1 MTSTIIQMPR
11 EPQQTQLDAASV
23 AAERKGFA
31 ERWRPIIAA
40 AGLAVG
46 ILFLQSCSSG
56 AKAGPNG
63 GDLVALNDGKTSA
76 EVLAN
81 ADTGE
86 VMVHTW
92 DNDLKSA
99 RAVEARPLTL
109 GADEKQIQL
118 EPHPLASDPPGYCSR
133 FYGRADWLRGGN
145 VHHGWLS
152 HSGAATGRQNFE
164 MNRGWQAGRSHGPMW
179 SEMGGHGPG
188 MGQGGHGGMHHE

>member
-1 MTSTIIQMPR
+1 MKKTNSKPVEFSCRSLNTSLSQRSEKNSTKTWLPIV
-11 EPQQTQLDAASV
+11 TTAA
-23 AAERKGFA
+23 
-31 ERWRPIIAA
+31 
-40 AGLAVG
+40 LLVG
-46 ILFLQSCSSG
+46 MFLVQSCSNN

-63 GDLVALNDGKTSA
+63 GDVVALNDGQTSA

-81 ADTGE
+81 ADSGE

-92 DNDLKSA
+92 NNDLKSP
-99 RAVEARPLTL
+99 RPVEARPLTM

-118 EPHPLASDPPGYCSR
+118 APHPLASDPPGYCSR

-152 HSGAATGRQNFE
+152 HSGAATGRQIFE
-164 MNRGWQAGRSHGPMW
+164 MNRGWQAGKSHGPMW

-188 MGQGGHGGMHHE
+188 MGQGGHRGMPHQ

>member
-1 MTSTIIQMPR
+1 MKKTNSKSVEFLCHTPD
-11 EPQQTQLDAASV
+11 TVSV
-23 AAERKGFA
+23 AAERKGFTKTWITIMA
-31 ERWRPIIAA
+31 TAA
-40 AGLAVG
+40 LTVG
-46 ILFLQSCSSG
+46 MFFVQSCSNS

-63 GDLVALNDGKTSA
+63 GDVVVLNDGKTSA

-86 VMVHTW
+86 VMVNTW

-99 RAVEARPLTL
+99 RPVAARPLTM
-109 GADEKQIQL
+109 GADANQIQL

-133 FYGRADWLRGGN
+133 FYGRADWLRGGT

-152 HSGAATGRQNFE
+152 NSGAETGRQNFE
-164 MNRGWQAGRSHGPMW
+164 WNHGWQAGKNYGGMW

-188 MGQGGHGGMHHE
+188 MGQGGPGGMHH

>member
-1 MTSTIIQMPR
+1 MKSKPIKLSCHS
-11 EPQQTQLDAASV
+11 LDPVSV
-23 AAERKGFA
+23 AVERKESTKTWLTIVA
-31 ERWRPIIAA
+31 TAA
-40 AGLAVG
+40 LMVG
-46 ILFLQSCSSG
+46 MFLVQSCSNS

-63 GDLVALNDGKTSA
+63 GDVVALNDGKTSA

-81 ADTGE
+81 ADSGE

-99 RAVEARPLTL
+99 RPVQARPLTL

-118 EPHPLASDPPGYCSR
+118 EPHPLASDPSGYCSR

-164 MNRGWQAGRSHGPMW
+164 MSRGWQAGKSHGPMW
-179 SEMGGHGPG
+179 SEMGGHGMG
-188 MGQGGHGGMHHE
+188 MQRGGPGGMHH